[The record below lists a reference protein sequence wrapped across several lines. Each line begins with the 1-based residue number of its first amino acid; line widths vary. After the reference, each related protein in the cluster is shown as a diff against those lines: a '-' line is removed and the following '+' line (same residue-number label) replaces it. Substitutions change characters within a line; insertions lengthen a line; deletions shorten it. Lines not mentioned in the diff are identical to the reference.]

1 MSGHKDRMTRKRKQ
15 DRGVSPTNSYGGDMY
30 GINDWVLNDEQ
41 KALRELIYTK
51 DIVFCDSKAGVGKS
65 SSILYTYVEQY
76 LRDKYKKI
84 VIIRQPVEVGPDKI
98 GALPNGLDDKLEP
111 HFIAY
116 RDILEELLNKGKVEC
131 DFNKR
136 IFFMPSN
143 FAIGRS
149 FHDSLILITEAQ
161 QMPPMILK
169 MLLERIGRN
178 SVCVVEGD
186 SSQMYTTDGR
196 RNGLS
201 AAVKIFF
208 DEYGCTR
215 KYEWTDSL
223 AFYRFSNKYNMR
235 SDIVQIVNDAYEEY
249 GNGKGETSSSN

>member
-1 MSGHKDRMTRKRKQ
+1 MAGQKDKVTRKRKQ
-15 DRGVSPTNSYGGDMY
+15 DAGVPPTNSYGGDMY
-30 GINDWVLNDEQ
+30 GINNWVLNDEQ
-41 KALRELIYTK
+41 RALRDLIYTK
-51 DIVFCDSKAGVGKS
+51 DIVFCDSRAGVGKS

-84 VIIRQPVEVGPDKI
+84 IVIRQPVEVGPDKI
-98 GALPNGLDDKLEP
+98 GALPNGLDEKLEP

-116 RDILEELLNKGKVEC
+116 KDILEELLNKGKVEC
-131 DFNKR
+131 DLNKR

-178 SVCVVEGD
+178 STCVVEGD
-186 SSQMYTTDGR
+186 SSQMYTTDSR
-196 RNGLS
+196 RNGLA

-208 DEYGCTR
+208 DDAGCVR
-215 KYEWTDSL
+215 KDSWEDHL

-235 SDIVQIVNDAYEEY
+235 SEIVQIVNDAYEEFS
-249 GNGKGETSSSN
+249 NGKGELV